1 MDDSRYAG
9 LDGAEGGRARASHAD
24 EFSSY
29 SVLLVGE
36 LQTDEVGCVK
46 YLKRDA
52 KMI

>member
-1 MDDSRYAG
+1 MDDSRDAC

-24 EFSSY
+24 EFPPY

-46 YLKRDA
+46 YLKRAA